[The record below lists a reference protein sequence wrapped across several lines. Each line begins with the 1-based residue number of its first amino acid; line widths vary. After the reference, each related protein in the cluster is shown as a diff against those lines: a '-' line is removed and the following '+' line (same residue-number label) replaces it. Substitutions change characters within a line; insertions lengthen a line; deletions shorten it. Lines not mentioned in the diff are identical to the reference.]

1 MIWTFDMLLC
11 LLEQVFR
18 TVGVQNA
25 ILYEL
30 VLQIRMLILLGVPA
44 LPLLGRNRLQLL
56 HCWQTIFLVLQ
67 TNLESCFLS
76 DVFD

>member
-18 TVGVQNA
+18 AVGIQNA

-30 VLQIRMLILLGVPA
+30 VLQ
-44 LPLLGRNRLQLL
+44 
-56 HCWQTIFLVLQ
+56 T
-67 TNLESCFLS
+67 
-76 DVFD
+76 